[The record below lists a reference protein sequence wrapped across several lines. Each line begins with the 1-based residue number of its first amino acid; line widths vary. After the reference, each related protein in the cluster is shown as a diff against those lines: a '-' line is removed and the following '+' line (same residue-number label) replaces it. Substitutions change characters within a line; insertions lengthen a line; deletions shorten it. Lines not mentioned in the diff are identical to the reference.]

1 MRYSVIPSPVG
12 HLLLAADQSGLRLV
26 EFDSPRHPFRRD
38 RDWQRTDDDPL
49 LRETS
54 AQLDE
59 YFAGTRRMFD
69 LPLAPRGTD
78 FQLDVWQE
86 LRAIPYGRTISYAQL
101 AARIGKPSAMR
112 AVGAANG
119 RNPLPIVVPCHRV
132 IGADGTLTGFGGGLP
147 TKHFLLKLEGAIET
161 ADLFGSS

>member
-12 HLLLAADQSGLRLV
+12 PLLLAADQAGLRLI
-26 EFDSPRHPFRRD
+26 EFDSPRHPVRRD
-38 RDWQRTDDDPL
+38 SDWQHADDDAL
-49 LRETS
+49 LRETR
-54 AQLDE
+54 AQLDA
-59 YFAGTRRMFD
+59 YFAGTRCTFD
-69 LPLAPRGTD
+69 LPLAPKGTG

-86 LRAIPYGRTISYAQL
+86 LRAIPYGETISYAQL
-101 AARIGKPSAMR
+101 ATRIGKPSAMR

-161 ADLFGSS
+161 ADLFAS